1 MVGLWAYFEV
11 QLTELPLTA
20 QTWSVGERKES
31 GMAEQPKGRPG
42 CGHVRKEW
50 LRKELG
56 NSVRCVKFE
65 MPGRL
70 PDSNANQAAEDMGPV
85 WGKAGVGGIH
95 FGVIC
100 IPELLSS
107 LMVMWL
113 GVTMG

>member
-11 QLTELPLTA
+11 QLTELPLMA

-56 NSVRCVKFE
+56 NSVRCAKFE

-70 PDSNANQAAEDMGPV
+70 PDSNANQVKTWDQLGKG
-85 WGKAGVGGIH
+85 WGGRYTFWGH
-95 FGVIC
+95 LY
-100 IPELLSS
+100 P
-107 LMVMWL
+107 
-113 GVTMG
+113 